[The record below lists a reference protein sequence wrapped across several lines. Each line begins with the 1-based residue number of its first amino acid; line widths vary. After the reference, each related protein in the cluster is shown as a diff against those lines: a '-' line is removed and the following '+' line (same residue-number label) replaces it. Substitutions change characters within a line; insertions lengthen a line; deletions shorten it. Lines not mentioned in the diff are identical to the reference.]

1 MIARYIYIYKS
12 DGVDQI
18 YGKSGENFQGCDAST
33 RIKVVGSQSE
43 GNTKRL
49 LSAAT
54 MKT

>member
-1 MIARYIYIYKS
+1 MIAIYIYIS

-18 YGKSGENFQGCDAST
+18 YGKSGEKFQGCDAST
-33 RIKVVGSQSE
+33 KIKVVGSQRE